1 MEIKIFSL
9 FPEMFEGP
17 LGSSLIGKAQEKDI
31 LHIDVINFREYSTN
45 KHKSVDD
52 YPFGGGAGMVLQ
64 PEPIVSA
71 LRDNLDLDAPDTEVI
86 LMSPQGKPFTQEAA
100 CALAQKKQLAFVC
113 GHYEGFDERIRAFAT
128 QEYSIG
134 DYVLTGGELPA
145 MVMIDTISRLIPG
158 VIKEQESYEEDSFYH
173 GLLEYP
179 HYTKP
184 RDFRGYKVPEVLL
197 NGNHKDINEFRY
209 KEQLKRTQLK
219 RPDLFEKYLKDND

>member
-71 LRDNLDLDAPDTEVI
+71 LRDNLDLDDPDTEVI

-100 CALAQKKQLAFVC
+100 CALAQKKQLAFV
-113 GHYEGFDERIRAFAT
+113 
-128 QEYSIG
+128 
-134 DYVLTGGELPA
+134 
-145 MVMIDTISRLIPG
+145 
-158 VIKEQESYEEDSFYH
+158 
-173 GLLEYP
+173 
-179 HYTKP
+179 
-184 RDFRGYKVPEVLL
+184 
-197 NGNHKDINEFRY
+197 
-209 KEQLKRTQLK
+209 
-219 RPDLFEKYLKDND
+219 